1 MGENSGIAWTDNTFN
16 PWIGCTKVS
25 PGCEHCYAAAYDQRY
40 SGGEHWGPGAPRRRT
55 NVQNWNKVRKWDR
68 EAAAAG
74 KRTRVFCASLADVF
88 DNEVPDEWR
97 RDLWQLIDET
107 PNLDWILVTKRVGNV
122 ERMAPATGFPP
133 NVIILSSIVDQPEA
147 NRDMGKL
154 LRLKLRGIVSKVGVS
169 YEPALG
175 PVDWSPWIAELDWL
189 IVGGESS
196 QGGARA
202 REFRLSWGRSAISQA
217 DGTGC
222 AVFEKQMGSNPQDDI
237 GNGIALRDRAGA
249 EPSEWPSDLRV
260 RQFPV
265 IGG

>member
-1 MGENSGIAWTDNTFN
+1 M
-16 PWIGCTKVS
+16 
-25 PGCEHCYAAAYDQRY
+25 
-40 SGGEHWGPGAPRRRT
+40 
-55 NVQNWNKVRKWDR
+55 
-68 EAAAAG
+68 
-74 KRTRVFCASLADVF
+74 
-88 DNEVPDEWR
+88 
-97 RDLWQLIDET
+97 DLWQLIVET

-122 ERMAPATGFPP
+122 ERMVPGTGFRP
-133 NVIILSSIVDQPEA
+133 NVIVLATIVDQSEA
-147 NRDMGKL
+147 NRDMNKL
-154 LRLKLRGIVSKVGVS
+154 VRLKRSGVVRKIGVS

-175 PVDWSPWIAELDWL
+175 PVDWSPWIADLDWL

-202 REFRLSWGRSAISQA
+202 RAFRLSWGRSAISQA

-222 AVFEKQMGSNPQDDI
+222 AVFEKQMGSNPQDDS

-249 EPSEWPSDLRV
+249 EPSEWPSDLSV